1 MIIGDIKGKIQM
13 LILLYVLGYYTTTV
27 FETKY
32 NFVYILTNLKNI
44 DFGQSLFLRKNN
56 LE

>member
-1 MIIGDIKGKIQM
+1 MIIEDIKGKIQM

-27 FETKY
+27 SETKY
-32 NFVYILTNLKNI
+32 NFVYILTNTKNI
-44 DFGQSLFLRKNN
+44 GFSQSLFLCKNY